1 MLRNIDGLSCTNK
14 QKFLSKKLTIAI
26 LSVSSL
32 AVVGELFCKYILGLG
47 TPPLSITHPTIEY
60 LFKPNQNVRRFDNR
74 IIINQYGMRS
84 DNFLSQKQ
92 STNDYRIMIFGD
104 SVINGG
110 NLTDHNNLATTI
122 IQNKL
127 QKSTDNPILVAN
139 ISAGS
144 WGPGNWLAYAKEYGF
159 FGADRIILVISSH
172 DYADNPSFKPLN
184 PNTHPQK
191 KPVFAT
197 QEAVTRYLPR
207 FLSKIFEQI
216 NPPQEIDEIPK
227 PNPEAIRQG
236 LHDLEE
242 FLSIA
247 KNTNIDVSIIQYW
260 DKAEVQTGNLQI
272 GNQKIKQIAQKLDIS
287 VFQTGEIFQE
297 AYQNR
302 EEPFR
307 DNIHPNNK
315 GQELLSEVM
324 LKILQQ

>member
-1 MLRNIDGLSCTNK
+1 MLRNIHGLSRTNK
-14 QKFLSKKLTIAI
+14 QKFLSKKLAIAI

-32 AVVGELFCKYILGLG
+32 AVMGEIFCKYILGLG

-60 LFKPNQNVRRFDNR
+60 LFKPNQNVRRFNNR
-74 IIINQYGMRS
+74 IIINYYGMRS
-84 DNFLSQKQ
+84 DNFLPQKQ
-92 STNDYRIMIFGD
+92 STNDYRIMVFGD

-110 NLTDHNNLATTI
+110 NLTDHSNLATTI

-127 QKSTDNPILVAN
+127 QKSTDNSILVGN

-172 DYADNPSFKPLN
+172 DSADNPSFKPLN

-216 NPPQEIDEIPK
+216 NPSQEIDEIPK
-227 PNPEAIRQG
+227 LNPEAIRQA
-236 LHDLEE
+236 LSDVEE
-242 FLSIA
+242 FLLMA
-247 KNTNIDVSIIQYW
+247 KNTKIDVSIIQYW

-272 GNQKIKQIAQKLDIS
+272 GNQKINQIAQKLDIS

-297 AYQNR
+297 AYQNG